1 MIYESQN
8 IDYSLFLIRE
18 AYNQRQMDLW
28 IQEALMW
35 ASDTVTAEKL
45 DSLNESIKDTA
56 KEKFTKLWETIK
68 KAFRKVYHGIAN
80 FMKKD
85 ETFLEDNKDI
95 IIGKKVTFT
104 EDIDLYPYDEGIK
117 RMKAYPVPEFNYD
130 QIKQI
135 STDDGDF
142 QKVLTDYFKIGSKI
156 TANKDDLRE
165 KCEDFFRGGPEK
177 TYKASELNMTN
188 IYNVCVDY
196 KKSIKESLDKDV
208 AVIEKTDEKMKLAI
222 DKVKLTES
230 SAFDDNP
237 IVYSNFFESYMF
249 LNEFR
254 KNSFKNYGRATSAN
268 EAGEGNQSNG
278 NSGSS
283 QPSGSQ
289 PSSNNNSNNSGS
301 NSGSSAEKESNGTS
315 NKTNNT
321 AVTKP
326 GEAVKQSSMDKGKV
340 NTASSDQIEKDING
354 NKEEYDKLIAQCDL
368 YTSIASAIAQAK
380 VTVFSEMY
388 KTYMDIIHKH
398 YNTYSGQ
405 AKDDKEGNRAKSAA
419 TDYNNNLTP
428 EAEKALENQKVIKS
442 VDIRAKANN
451 AKNTDPNGYIIKIV
465 YTDPDSQ
472 EEAETY
478 QDVSSIYPA
487 NTDGAEFIAGTAK
500 IIKKDGIYKLARSY
514 NVNGQRKT
522 RGVNIVPLGKSNAG
536 PNGYVEANATN
547 KTQ

>member
-1 MIYESQN
+1 MVYESQN

-18 AYNQRQMDLW
+18 AYNQKQMDLW
-28 IQEALMW
+28 VQEALMW
-35 ASDTVTAEKL
+35 ASNTVTAEKL
-45 DSLNESIKDTA
+45 DSLNEGIKDTA

-85 ETFLEDNKDI
+85 ETFLQDNKDI
-95 IIGKKVTFT
+95 IIGKKVTFV

-117 RMKAYPVPEFNYD
+117 RMKAYPVPEFDYNK
-130 QIKQI
+130 IKNI
-135 STDDGDF
+135 SIDDGDF
-142 QKVLTDYFKIGSKI
+142 QTVLTQYFQIGSKI

-208 AVIEKTDEKMKLAI
+208 NVIEKTDEKMKLAI

-230 SAFDDNP
+230 STFNDNP

-249 LNEFR
+249 LNEADGDQ
-254 KNSFKNYGRATSAN
+254 NSGGSQSS
-268 EAGEGNQSNG
+268 GNSQPP
-278 NSGSS
+278 SGSS
-283 QPSGSQ
+283 GATA
-289 PSSNNNSNNSGS
+289 NG
-301 NSGSSAEKESNGTS
+301 AEKEGGVS
-315 NKTNNT
+315 NKTNNS

-326 GEAVKQSSMDKGKV
+326 GEAIKQSSMDKGKV
-340 NTASSDQIEKDING
+340 NTASSDQIEKDVNG
-354 NKEEYDKLIAQCDL
+354 NKDEYDKLVAQCDL

-388 KTYMDIIHKH
+388 KKYMDIIHKH
-398 YNTYSGQ
+398 YNSYSGQ

-419 TDYNNNLTP
+419 TDYNNGLTP
-428 EAEKALENQKVIKS
+428 EAQQALENQKVIKS
-442 VDIRAKANN
+442 VDIRAKADNQNN
-451 AKNTDPNGYIIKIV
+451 TNAGGYVIKIV
-465 YTDPDSQ
+465 YNDPDTNEQ
-472 EEAETY
+472 AVTY
-478 QDVSSIYPA
+478 QDVNAIYPP
-487 NTDGAEFIAGTAK
+487 TDGAEFIPGTAK
-500 IIKKDGIYKLARSY
+500 IIKKDGIYKLVRSY
-514 NVNGQRKT
+514 NIDGQKKIK
-522 RGVNIVPLGKSNAG
+522 GVNIVPLGKKSLNKDS
-536 PNGYVEANATN
+536 YIEANSTT